1 MAETPRAGL
10 FRPPHVRPLTAVGAT
25 GAGVVLRA
33 AAVPRPVPARIHL
46 PPMAA
51 RTVPAPIL
59 NPAILNHVV
68 LPVPAILAP
77 HQPTPAVRPIPAR
90 FNATAAVQRAV
101 RPPIRRATV
110 IPAPLP
116 TPAVNQTPARFNAT
130 AAAPLQLPPTRR
142 VTAMPALRAPTPAA
156 RPTRVVSN
164 AMAAALS
171 ALRQT
176 VPVRLLW
183 QIFPQIRIRWATAV
197 HQRSAGPVPT
207 VLPAMCRVSVRGR
220 TVRARPAP

>member
-77 HQPTPAVRPIPAR
+77 HQPTPAVRPI
-90 FNATAAVQRAV
+90 
-101 RPPIRRATV
+101 
-110 IPAPLP
+110 
-116 TPAVNQTPARFNAT
+116 PARFNAT